1 MNEDI
6 LIRFVTHRCTPE
18 EIKEIDQW
26 IAASQANAD
35 WLFEMERIWSL
46 KDQLRFSDKQE
57 IEMAYARFMSGLQE
71 KETKVQIVQRRSA
84 YIVWL
89 KYAAAIVLIGLLS
102 TNLFYQLREEPV
114 AMNMVEVPNGQ
125 RVSLTL
131 SDGTKVWLNS
141 HSKFTY
147 PARFSSKERDVKL
160 EGEGFFEV
168 AHNEKSPFVVHA
180 DLLHVKVLG
189 TKFNVRAYDEEPSSI
204 TLAEGK
210 VEVATN
216 DNEHKVTLKP
226 NEQVTYSKK
235 GGLIVNKS
243 VNASLTKSWT
253 LGEAAYINKQ
263 LADIVSDL
271 ERRFNVHITVE
282 DPELTKEVFTSR
294 FKETATIDQV
304 LTLLKDTRKLDY
316 KIQGDHIRIY
326 KPLK

>member
-1 MNEDI
+1 
-6 LIRFVTHRCTPE
+6 
-18 EIKEIDQW
+18 
-26 IAASQANAD
+26 
-35 WLFEMERIWSL
+35 
-46 KDQLRFSDKQE
+46 
-57 IEMAYARFMSGLQE
+57 MSGLQE

-168 AHNEKSPFVVHA
+168 THNEKSPFVVHA

-189 TKFNVRAYDEEPSSI
+189 TKSI
-204 TLAEGK
+204 
-210 VEVATN
+210 
-216 DNEHKVTLKP
+216 
-226 NEQVTYSKK
+226 
-235 GGLIVNKS
+235 
-243 VNASLTKSWT
+243 
-253 LGEAAYINKQ
+253 
-263 LADIVSDL
+263 
-271 ERRFNVHITVE
+271 
-282 DPELTKEVFTSR
+282 
-294 FKETATIDQV
+294 
-304 LTLLKDTRKLDY
+304 
-316 KIQGDHIRIY
+316 
-326 KPLK
+326 